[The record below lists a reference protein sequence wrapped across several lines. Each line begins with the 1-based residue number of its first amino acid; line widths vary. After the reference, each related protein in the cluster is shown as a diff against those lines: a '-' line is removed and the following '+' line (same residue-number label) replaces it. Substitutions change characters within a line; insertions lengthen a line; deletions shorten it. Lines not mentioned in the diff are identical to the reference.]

1 MGRQPQSTECVCLR
15 QERIVG
21 DTCGSRLAVRGSR
34 VRRREH
40 RIGEP
45 MNSWSGAAG
54 HVCVRVR
61 AVSAGWGTWLLLAL
75 AAFAPGAASLGA
87 QGVSTT
93 GVAGVVRSARDGDAD

>member
-21 DTCGSRLAVRGSR
+21 GTCGSRLAVPGSR
-34 VRRREH
+34 VQRREH
-40 RIGEP
+40 RIGQP
-45 MNSWSGAAG
+45 MNSWSGAAV
-54 HVCVRVR
+54 HLRLRVH

-75 AAFAPGAASLGA
+75 ALFAPGAVSLGA

-93 GVAGVVRSARDGDAD
+93 GVAGVVRS